1 MASRKTISYWLLG
14 CVAVVTTL
22 LLILPQLIDS
32 DTLKAKLQTTVETQ
46 IGGQFN
52 FQQVELSFLPR
63 PSITLRQVKLD
74 IPEQVQGTVG
84 TIQLY
89 PELYALLTGQV
100 HLAKLILDS
109 PEVSLNLPA
118 VDTNKEEP
126 PSTLTFSTLQNNLTE
141 VLVPL
146 AKAAPNLALV
156 LNDGTLSINQ
166 EQQTL
171 GLANNLNLTLKLAA
185 APHTSLQVNL
195 QLSASDVTL
204 HRDGHQSIIE
214 GLALNGTLRAD
225 EKRISLSID
234 NLALV
239 RPALQIKGELKSVPA
254 SPGFEVDLQAAGL
267 DVDEIRK
274 MALAIAGDTSPVKE
288 IFDYLRGGTVP
299 QISFHS
305 QGETASELGDL
316 KNILIKGHLQEGA
329 VSIPEIKLDLTEVN
343 GDVLIKGGILEGS
356 GMSTRLEGASGSDG
370 ALKISLIEGNDLF
383 QLELILDADLGQAQ
397 KILKRIVGDPA
408 FGQEIDK
415 ITKLSG
421 NSTGKLVLGNSL
433 NDINARVDITVSNLS
448 ANCQGL
454 PFPVGITT
462 GQILFAEDQVKLKDL
477 NGTFGRS
484 VFTGLAC
491 NIDLQDV
498 LHLDLSSGKFG
509 LVLDEIYPW
518 VASFEGAKESL
529 KGIKQITGHLD
540 LATLSLKGA
549 DDAPEDWQVLA
560 TGVINDLS
568 IEKSQSSTETELT
581 KDDSFNK
588 SVLTEKSPSV
598 IFDVEYLS
606 EQLQVK
612 QLTVKDQYS
621 DANLVFTHNRDE
633 FNLNFTGS
641 LHHET
646 LKSLFIDQQFGTG
659 QLEGDFN
666 VKVPLVKQAL
676 PVAKG
681 RLEGKG
687 LVIPL
692 PSGEKITIEK
702 IELTAD
708 GTLIKADAST
718 VSWNDFTW
726 SPFNFTI
733 DFAQDKIYVK
743 VNEAKLCG
751 IDSTG
756 LLTVDGKKLS
766 LDFTLEGKGLDVA
779 SSYSCLTEGRVKMT
793 GTLDFSSQISAQGEA
808 ENLINNMQGPIEM
821 NFKKGSIEQSKLL
834 ARTLAVLNVTEIVK
848 GKLPDLGT
856 TGFAYSLITMK
867 GAFEG
872 EKLLIE
878 TLFMD
883 GETLDVLGEGE
894 LDFGKETVDVEL
906 LAAPFKT
913 ANTVVRNIPGVNYL
927 LAGSLVTI
935 PVSVKGDL
943 ADPRVRVMSASSVGS
958 SLLGLGGRIIK
969 SPLKLIETLTPK
981 KDDAKK

>member
-146 AKAAPNLALV
+146 AKAAPKLALV

-254 SPGFEVDLQAAGL
+254 SLGFEVDLQAAGL

-421 NSTGKLVLGNSL
+421 NSTGKLVLGDSL
-433 NDINARVDITVSNLS
+433 NDINARVDLTVSNMS
-448 ANCQGL
+448 ADYQDL
-454 PFPVGITT
+454 PFPVAITT
-462 GQILFAEDQVKLKDL
+462 GHISFAEDLIKLKGL
-477 NGTFGRS
+477 NGTFGSS
-484 VFTGLAC
+484 VF
-491 NIDLQDV
+491 
-498 LHLDLSSGKFG
+498 
-509 LVLDEIYPW
+509 
-518 VASFEGAKESL
+518 
-529 KGIKQITGHLD
+529 
-540 LATLSLKGA
+540 
-549 DDAPEDWQVLA
+549 
-560 TGVINDLS
+560 
-568 IEKSQSSTETELT
+568 
-581 KDDSFNK
+581 
-588 SVLTEKSPSV
+588 
-598 IFDVEYLS
+598 
-606 EQLQVK
+606 
-612 QLTVKDQYS
+612 
-621 DANLVFTHNRDE
+621 
-633 FNLNFTGS
+633 
-641 LHHET
+641 
-646 LKSLFIDQQFGTG
+646 
-659 QLEGDFN
+659 
-666 VKVPLVKQAL
+666 
-676 PVAKG
+676 
-681 RLEGKG
+681 
-687 LVIPL
+687 
-692 PSGEKITIEK
+692 
-702 IELTAD
+702 
-708 GTLIKADAST
+708 
-718 VSWNDFTW
+718 
-726 SPFNFTI
+726 
-733 DFAQDKIYVK
+733 
-743 VNEAKLCG
+743 
-751 IDSTG
+751 
-756 LLTVDGKKLS
+756 
-766 LDFTLEGKGLDVA
+766 
-779 SSYSCLTEGRVKMT
+779 
-793 GTLDFSSQISAQGEA
+793 
-808 ENLINNMQGPIEM
+808 
-821 NFKKGSIEQSKLL
+821 
-834 ARTLAVLNVTEIVK
+834 
-848 GKLPDLGT
+848 
-856 TGFAYSLITMK
+856 
-867 GAFEG
+867 
-872 EKLLIE
+872 
-878 TLFMD
+878 
-883 GETLDVLGEGE
+883 
-894 LDFGKETVDVEL
+894 
-906 LAAPFKT
+906 
-913 ANTVVRNIPGVNYL
+913 
-927 LAGSLVTI
+927 
-935 PVSVKGDL
+935 
-943 ADPRVRVMSASSVGS
+943 
-958 SLLGLGGRIIK
+958 
-969 SPLKLIETLTPK
+969 
-981 KDDAKK
+981 